1 MAYMQI
7 LQCTMFINLFPLNI
21 FVENNEELRKLS
33 VVQYAK
39 TCFNIAMKTKQPIR
53 THSDNTTF
61 LV

>member
-39 TCFNIAMKTKQPIR
+39 TCFNIAMKNNQFAHIVTIQ
-53 THSDNTTF
+53 HF
-61 LV
+61 

>member
-33 VVQYAK
+33 VVTLRK
-39 TCFNIAMKTKQPIR
+39 TCFNVAMNKQLTR
-53 THSDNTTF
+53 TNSYNTTF